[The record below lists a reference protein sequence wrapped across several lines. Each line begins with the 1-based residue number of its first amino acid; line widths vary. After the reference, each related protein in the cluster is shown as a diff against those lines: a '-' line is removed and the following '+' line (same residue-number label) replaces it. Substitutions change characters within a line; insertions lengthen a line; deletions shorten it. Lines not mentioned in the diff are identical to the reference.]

1 MGKMSTPLA
10 NPPLSLSPPPPSL
23 SPPLCPS
30 SFQTSPT
37 EVTNPFA
44 FSGLPSPGGSAAKEL
59 ASLGAAADSLGATTS
74 GPAPTW
80 SKVLGNLKLWGIAP
94 ASQSAAATPASNKD
108 QGLRAVPHGP
118 GSSSQSRRQL
128 NLSDSDTEFVE
139 AESRALSESEAVEA
153 PGGSRRG
160 RAMPLGAQQQDRLFS
175 SLDSSQV
182 SLYSF
187 SLTPPPPPHPPPP
200 HPSS

>member
-1 MGKMSTPLA
+1 MNTRSPSPDSPK
-10 NPPLSLSPPPPSL
+10 PPSPAPPPFRQIL
-23 SPPLCPS
+23 GDN
-30 SFQTSPT
+30 
-37 EVTNPFA
+37 NPFA
-44 FSGLPSPGGSAAKEL
+44 SSGLPSPRGSAAKEL
-59 ASLGAAADSLGATTS
+59 ASLGGAADSLGPSAS

-94 ASQSAAATPASNKD
+94 ASQSAAATPAPNRD

-128 NLSDSDTEFVE
+128 NLSDSDTELVE
-139 AESRALSESEAVEA
+139 AESRALSASEAVGS

-160 RAMPLGAQQQDRLFS
+160 RALPLNPQQQDRLFS

-182 SLYSF
+182 SLC
-187 SLTPPPPPHPPPP
+187 SLPVPPPPPPPAPP
-200 HPSS
+200 HLSSPRILQAECF